1 MYTVKVMPR
10 PRSLSHRGIA
20 VAALAVIDREGLAA
34 LSMRAVASEL
44 GMSTMALY
52 RYVND
57 REQLE
62 RLVVDLVLSA
72 VDVEVPSRG
81 SWIERVTILVGRV
94 RDAIRAH
101 PSVVPLTLAHRHS
114 SEGVRRFGEVLLA
127 VLTEAGFAGAQR
139 VIAFR
144 SLLSYV
150 IGALQA
156 EHLGPLSGTG
166 TAQLAELSEA
176 EYPFL
181 STTARDA
188 RCVPPDREFFGGL
201 AIVLRG
207 LQADAQRSGC

>member
-1 MYTVKVMPR
+1 MYAVKAMPR
-10 PRSLSHRGIA
+10 PRSLSHPGIA
-20 VAALAVIDREGLAA
+20 AAALAVIDREGLAA

-72 VDVEVPSRG
+72 VDVEVPERG
-81 SWIERVTILVGRV
+81 AWSERVTILVGRV

-114 SEGVRRFGEVLLA
+114 SEGVRRFGEALLA
-127 VLTEAGFAGAQR
+127 VLTEAGFAGARR

-144 SLLSYV
+144 CLNSYV

-156 EHLGPLSGTG
+156 EHLGPLSGPG
-166 TAQLAELSEA
+166 TTQLAALSEA
-176 EYPFL
+176 AYPFL
-181 STTARDA
+181 SSTARDA
-188 RCVPPDREFFGGL
+188 RRVPPDQEFFGGL

-207 LQADAQRSGC
+207 LHADEQRSGC

>member
-1 MYTVKVMPR
+1 MPR
-10 PRSLSHRGIA
+10 PRSLSHPGIA
-20 VAALAVIDREGLAA
+20 AAALAVIDREGLAA

-72 VDVEVPSRG
+72 VDVDVPARG
-81 SWIERVTILVGRV
+81 SWSERVTILVERM

-114 SEGVRRFGEVLLA
+114 SEGVRRFGEALLA

-156 EHLGPLSGTG
+156 EHLGPLSGAG
-166 TAQLAELSEA
+166 TARLAELSEA
-176 EYPFL
+176 DYPFL
-181 STTARDA
+181 SATARDA
-188 RCVPPDREFFGGL
+188 RHVPPDQEFFGGL
-201 AIVLRG
+201 AILLRG
-207 LQADAQRSGC
+207 LHADRHHSDC

>member
-1 MYTVKVMPR
+1 MPR
-10 PRSLSHRGIA
+10 PRSLSHPGIA
-20 VAALAVIDREGLAA
+20 AAALALIDREGLAA

-72 VDVEVPSRG
+72 VDVAVPARAPWG
-81 SWIERVTILVGRV
+81 KRVTILVERV
-94 RDAIRAH
+94 RDAVRAH
-101 PSVVPLTLAHRHS
+101 PSVVPLTLTHRHS
-114 SEGVRRFGEVLLA
+114 SEGVRRFGEALLG

-144 SLLSYV
+144 SLISYV

-156 EHLGPLSGTG
+156 EHLGPLSGEG
-166 TAQLAELSEA
+166 TTQLAELSEA
-176 EYPFL
+176 DYPFL
-181 STTARDA
+181 SATARDA
-188 RCVPPDREFFGGL
+188 RRVPPDQEFFGGL

-207 LQADAQRSGC
+207 LQVDEERAR

>member
-1 MYTVKVMPR
+1 MPR
-10 PRSLSHRGIA
+10 PRSLSHPGIA
-20 VAALAVIDREGLAA
+20 AAALAVIDREGLAA

-52 RYVND
+52 RYVDD

-72 VDVEVPSRG
+72 VDVDVPARG
-81 SWIERVTILVGRV
+81 SWSERVTILVERV

-114 SEGVRRFGEVLLA
+114 SEGVRRFGEALLA

-156 EHLGPLSGTG
+156 EHLGPLSGAG
-166 TAQLAELSEA
+166 TERLAELSEA
-176 EYPFL
+176 DYPFL
-181 STTARDA
+181 SATARDA
-188 RCVPPDREFFGGL
+188 RHVPPDQEFFGGL
-201 AIVLRG
+201 ALLLRG
-207 LQADAQRSGC
+207 LHADRQRSGC